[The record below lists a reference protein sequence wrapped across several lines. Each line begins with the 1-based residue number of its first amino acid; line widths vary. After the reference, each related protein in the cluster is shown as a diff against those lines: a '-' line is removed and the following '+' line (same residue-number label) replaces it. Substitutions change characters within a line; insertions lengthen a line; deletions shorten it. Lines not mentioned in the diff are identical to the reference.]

1 MDTLDIV
8 ELIEKKK
15 NNHALATV
23 AKQKQTVTRGLV
35 RAPREKWSSS
45 LDPQNLQCLL
55 AILEN
60 SVIPQLI
67 GGYSP
72 SAVTPLPPCVT
83 LD

>member
-15 NNHALATV
+15 NGHALATV
-23 AKQKQTVTRGLV
+23 AKQKETLPRGLV
-35 RAPREKWSSS
+35 RAPREKWCSS
-45 LDPQNLQCLL
+45 LDPKSLQCLL

-72 SAVTPLPPCVT
+72 AAVTPLPPCEA
-83 LD
+83 LG